1 MAEVQP
7 PQNTPVEEESDTPS
21 DAQVDQ
27 LPPEEDY
34 EEDEEDEEEL
44 DGDSLDEEM
53 KVQYWTAVWHLSM
66 KFTRKF
72 LIVFLT

>member
-1 MAEVQP
+1 M
-7 PQNTPVEEESDTPS
+7 EEESDTPS
-21 DAQVDQ
+21 DVQMDQ

-34 EEDEEDEEEL
+34 EEDEEEV

-53 KVQYWTAVWHLSM
+53 KVQHWTAVWHLSM